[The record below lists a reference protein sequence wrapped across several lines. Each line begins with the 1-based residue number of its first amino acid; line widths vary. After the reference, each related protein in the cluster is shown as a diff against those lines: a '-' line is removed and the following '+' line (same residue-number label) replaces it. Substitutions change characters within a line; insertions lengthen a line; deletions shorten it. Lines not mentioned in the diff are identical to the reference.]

1 MAAPVPAAATDRP
14 AMPAISF
21 VCFIESFPRRE
32 RDGAAGDRTSEGS
45 RDPVIRGHYKR
56 GGGGSPALFDTR
68 RQDAHVPLAANPG
81 QVSRVVPSRR
91 ASHGTPTRTPMR
103 SASDRSSAD
112 RRRREG
118 SGPVPRPWQRRF
130 TRAPRLTRSALAA
143 PEAGPD
149 EGPARREDEP
159 PPADRDPAREPP
171 ALGHRL
177 R

>member
-68 RQDAHVPLAANPG
+68 RQDATFRLRPTPGRSRALYRVGGPVMEPLLVPLCVLLLIAAL
-81 QVSRVVPSRR
+81 
-91 ASHGTPTRTPMR
+91 
-103 SASDRSSAD
+103 
-112 RRRREG
+112 
-118 SGPVPRPWQRRF
+118 
-130 TRAPRLTRSALAA
+130 LT
-143 PEAGPD
+143 
-149 EGPARREDEP
+149 
-159 PPADRDPAREPP
+159 
-171 ALGHRL
+171 
-177 R
+177 

>member
-1 MAAPVPAAATDRP
+1 MSSWMYRFGSNLSPYFSLTVAVWGAGLSLAAMAAPVPAAATDRP

-91 ASHGTPTRTPMR
+91 A
-103 SASDRSSAD
+103 
-112 RRRREG
+112 
-118 SGPVPRPWQRRF
+118 
-130 TRAPRLTRSALAA
+130 
-143 PEAGPD
+143 
-149 EGPARREDEP
+149 
-159 PPADRDPAREPP
+159 
-171 ALGHRL
+171 
-177 R
+177 